1 MALIDD
7 IEFYGSRVDAGD
19 MDRQQ
24 AAQLLSHASDGG
36 LTVLGAERAIANWR
50 GQRSCL
56 EQLFADMVDTIRALE
71 NGRPVPEHVKQNSR
85 KRAREDCLRMIRRMD
100 REDS

>member
-19 MDRQQ
+19 IDRAQ
-24 AAQLLSHASDGG
+24 AAQLLAQASGGG
-36 LTVLGAERAIANWR
+36 LTVLGAEQAIDTWK
-50 GQRSCL
+50 GQRARG
-56 EQLFADMVDTIRALE
+56 EQMLADVVDTLRALD
-71 NGRPVPEHVKQNSR
+71 NGRPVPEHVRQNMRS
-85 KRAREDCLRMIRRMD
+85 RAREDCLRMIRRIS